1 MRYTILVSKDVENE
15 LRSTYY
21 HIADKNKKAAKKVV
35 QKIEKRIKELS
46 YFPFRNQIFE
56 FQYKTIENIRRIVVY
71 NFYILYA
78 VLKNDVVFVFK
89 ILYCGHDIY
98 IIEINFDN

>member
-15 LRSTYY
+15 LRSTYN

-56 FQYKTIENIRRIVVY
+56 FQYNTIVNIRRIVVY

-89 ILYCGHDIY
+89 ILYCGQDINK
-98 IIEINFDN
+98 IEINLDN